1 MITCGPSFS
10 ISITLI
16 AIPIASDSWF
26 ADVPAVELNAGT
38 WRAVSSPL
46 GDIPVATLLAAA
58 RPTREAPL
66 TLTIETHA
74 STARTGVK
82 V

>member
-1 MITCGPSFS
+1 MITCGRSFS
-10 ISITLI
+10 ISITP
-16 AIPIASDSWF
+16 IPIASDSWF

-38 WRAVSSPL
+38 WRAVSLPL
-46 GDIPVATLLAAA
+46 ARDIPIATLLAATL
-58 RPTREAPL
+58 PTREAPL